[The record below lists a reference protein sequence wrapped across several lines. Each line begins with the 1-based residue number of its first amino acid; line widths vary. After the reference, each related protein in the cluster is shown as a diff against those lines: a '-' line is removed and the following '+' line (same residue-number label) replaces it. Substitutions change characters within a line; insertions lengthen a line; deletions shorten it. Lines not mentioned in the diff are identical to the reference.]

1 MQQKAMANIFATGD
15 LAIEVDPYGNGGGRA
30 VEERERERERERDVY
45 FFFFLDTR
53 YKFYFNLI

>member
-1 MQQKAMANIFATGD
+1 MANIFATGD

-30 VEERERERERERDVY
+30 VERERERERDVY
-45 FFFFLDTR
+45 FFFLDTR

>member
-30 VEERERERERERDVY
+30 VEEREREREREREKCIL
-45 FFFFLDTR
+45 FFFG
-53 YKFYFNLI
+53 YKI